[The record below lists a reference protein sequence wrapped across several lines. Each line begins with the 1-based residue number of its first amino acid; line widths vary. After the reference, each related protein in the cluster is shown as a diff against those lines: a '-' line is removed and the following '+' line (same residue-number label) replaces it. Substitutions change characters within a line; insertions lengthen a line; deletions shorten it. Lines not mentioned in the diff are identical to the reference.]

1 MPLKCS
7 FPRRG
12 KNIGQSSVEQG
23 VGRGQSHTL
32 ILAFILLLSN
42 FKKKKWKLGQS
53 DSIDTVTYKILWT
66 SRRNNSLL
74 NISVINPYSRSLQ
87 KVYILLASNVNSKC
101 DPSTWRPLWHVKCQS
116 PNYKRLPKHS
126 LNRWL
131 HFIHDLQTG
140 KKGGGRGILREKMW
154 FSLAMKIFKIAL
166 VSVH

>member
-32 ILAFILLLSN
+32 ILAFILLPSN

-53 DSIDTVTYKILWT
+53 DNIDTVT
-66 SRRNNSLL
+66 L

-87 KVYILLASNVNSKC
+87 KVYILLASNGNSKC
-101 DPSTWRPLWHVKCQS
+101 DPSTWRPLWHVKCRS

-126 LNRWL
+126 LNPWL